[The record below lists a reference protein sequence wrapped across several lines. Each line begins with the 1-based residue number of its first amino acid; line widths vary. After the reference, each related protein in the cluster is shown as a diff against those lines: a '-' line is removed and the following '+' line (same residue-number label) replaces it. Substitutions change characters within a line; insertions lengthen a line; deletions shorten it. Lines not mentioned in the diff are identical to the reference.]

1 MTTDTE
7 ARFLAALKAR
17 EPFLEEMFEGYLA
30 VSRDVEGVTRPA
42 WGEIEEQGLD
52 YVAGIGGSLGLEV
65 SRDELGQLFLTL
77 PGQDRHLPQ
86 ILIGSHFDSVRRG
99 GHYDGY
105 AGVVTA
111 LGTLAAMVDA
121 GITPRRDVTLIGM
134 RGEESPWYGIAY
146 VGSRF
151 TTGDLGWT
159 EMEGLTRI
167 DTGKPFLE
175 HVRMLG
181 YNTDAVRATA
191 GTPRITAQNTAA
203 YLELHI
209 EQGPVLENA
218 GISTAFATAI
228 RGNVRFPEVICR
240 GVYSHASATPYD
252 YRFDTVLACAEV
264 LHRFDLWW
272 QDLLASEEEDSV
284 LTVGRIHTDRDREA
298 MTIVAGECR
307 FAFNFGSTKQAVI
320 EAGIARLKELME
332 EVGARKKVRFDLGR
346 QAGSVPQPLDVSV
359 RQALTRAA
367 GDVGQEVMEF
377 PAGGHDAGIFAKAG
391 IASSLIFVRN
401 QNGSHNPDEAME
413 YPHFHDATRVYG
425 LTALRLAEG

>member
-1 MTTDTE
+1 MTTQTE
-7 ARFLAALKAR
+7 TRFLAALKAR
-17 EPFLEEMFEGYLA
+17 EAFLEDLFESYLEI
-30 VSRDVEGVTRPA
+30 SRDVEGVTRPA
-42 WGEIEEQGLD
+42 WGEVEEEGLNRF
-52 YVAGIGGSLGLEV
+52 AAIGHELGLEV
-65 SRDELGQLFLTL
+65 EKDELGQIFMTL
-77 PGQDRHLPQ
+77 PGTDRHLPQ

-121 GITPRRDVTLIGM
+121 GIRPRRDITLIGM

-151 TTGDLGWT
+151 TTGDLGWA
-159 EMEGLTRI
+159 EMEGLSRI

-181 YNTDAVRATA
+181 YDTEAVKARA

-203 YLELHI
+203 YMELHI

-218 GISTAFATAI
+218 GVSTAFATAI

-272 QDLLASEEEDSV
+272 QDQMADGAEDSV
-284 LTVGRIHTDRDREA
+284 LTVGRIHTDADREA
-298 MTIVAGECR
+298 MTIIAGECR
-307 FAFNFGSTKQAVI
+307 FAFNFGSTRQEVI
-320 EAGIARLKELME
+320 DAGIAQLKALMD
-332 EVGARKKVRFDLGR
+332 EVGARKRVTFQLGR
-346 QAGSVPQPLDVSV
+346 QAGSVPQPLDPGV
-359 RQALTRAA
+359 RQALATAA
-367 GDVGQEVMEF
+367 ADVGQTSMEF
-377 PAGGHDAGIFAKAG
+377 AAGGHDAGMFAKAG
-391 IASSLIFVRN
+391 IASALIFVRN

-425 LTALRLAEG
+425 LTALRLAER